1 MKFLIIILVLSLTP
15 AWSSECWN
23 FSFKKAGY
31 TACTAKLPEDDI
43 RLFLNDK
50 NGKHF
55 GQFQKLEMFLK
66 KQGLN
71 IIFATNAGMYHSD
84 RSPVGMYIEN
94 FKKLSPLIIR
104 DGPGNFGL
112 LPNGVFCFNER
123 EFLILETKQFLLSKK
138 KCQYATQSGPLLV
151 IDGNIHPKF
160 IKDGTSKFI
169 RSGVGVSRDG
179 LKAIFLISNEAVNF
193 HQFASTFS
201 DYFEIDNALY
211 LDGNIS
217 RLFSPKF
224 NRIDFGLDVGPIVAV
239 VAPAKKPALSN

>member
-23 FSFKKAGY
+23 FSFKKAGF

-71 IIFATNAGMYHSD
+71 IIFATNAGMVHSD
-84 RSPVGMYIEN
+84 RSPIDMYIEN
-94 FKKLSPLIIR
+94 FKKISPLII
-104 DGPGNFGL
+104 
-112 LPNGVFCFNER
+112 
-123 EFLILETKQFLLSKK
+123 
-138 KCQYATQSGPLLV
+138 
-151 IDGNIHPKF
+151 
-160 IKDGTSKFI
+160 
-169 RSGVGVSRDG
+169 RDG

-193 HQFASTFS
+193 HQFASAFS
-201 DYFEIDNALY
+201 DYFEIDHALH
-211 LDGNIS
+211 
-217 RLFSPKF
+217 
-224 NRIDFGLDVGPIVAV
+224 
-239 VAPAKKPALSN
+239 